1 MVGDAL
7 EGPGL
12 LAPEA
17 VFGPAARKPFL
28 DRREL
33 PVRGVL
39 AGLVPVGYRG
49 ILVALVPSR

>member
-12 LAPEA
+12 LVPEA
-17 VFGPAARKPFL
+17 VFGPAAKKPFL
-28 DRREL
+28 DRRQL
-33 PVRGVL
+33 FVRVL

-49 ILVALVPSR
+49 IVVALVPSR

>member
-1 MVGDAL
+1 MVSDAL

-12 LAPEA
+12 LVPEA

-28 DRREL
+28 DRSQLFVMR
-33 PVRGVL
+33 VL

-49 ILVALVPSR
+49 IVVALAPSR